1 MKKLPQRTCIACN
14 TKIDKNK
21 LIRIVRNNENEIKI
35 DITGKKEGRGTY
47 ICKSQTCLEK
57 AKKTKKIERAL
68 KIEVPSEIYDKLKN
82 IIDGGEFIG

>member
-1 MKKLPQRTCIACN
+1 MN